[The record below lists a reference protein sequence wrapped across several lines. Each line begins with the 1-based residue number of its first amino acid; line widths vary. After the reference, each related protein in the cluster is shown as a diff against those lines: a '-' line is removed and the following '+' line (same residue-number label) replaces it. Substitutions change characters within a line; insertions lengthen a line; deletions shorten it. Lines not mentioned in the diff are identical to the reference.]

1 MEFRV
6 CCCLYDHYF
15 YGLSTKSFFT
25 IYSDTYRQKD
35 HGFTSTFCMDGEFA
49 QARYKCIYNAILIK
63 KFDEVKINQLLNQ
76 TCQIYFARSSYFE
89 RINGTA
95 KSCFKITRHFLQKSD
110 ITININFVVTNCC
123 FTCFKNFIFNFL
135 SDEFYYV
142 SNRLN
147 VLQK

>member
-1 MEFRV
+1 MFV
-6 CCCLYDHYF
+6 VVFMIIIFMDSLQKVF
-15 YGLSTKSFFT
+15 LQFT
-25 IYSDTYRQKD
+25 VTLTDKKTTV
-35 HGFTSTFCMDGEFA
+35 FTSTFCMDGEFA

-76 TCQIYFARSSYFE
+76 TCQIYFARSSYLE

-147 VLQK
+147 MLQK